1 MTSEISSQI
10 EKLKESFLLAAATGG
25 RLLECQSLLELGAEI
40 DYANDVDD
48 KDTPLLAA
56 CRGGHRAVVSLLLVS
71 PLISLSLYS
80 YFPTKSCINLPSQLL
95 VLYCSLTEPTPARE
109 TEKTTPCYTFVSVMK
124 RWQVCLVQTHRIFAL
139 LLTRMA
145 KQP

>member
-1 MTSEISSQI
+1 MDANTRHLITSTGFELKTLLALLPFSCRTLQGGNIQALFMTSEISNQI

-71 PLISLSLYS
+71 RFWLVRSLI
-80 YFPTKSCINLPSQLL
+80 L
-95 VLYCSLTEPTPARE
+95 VC
-109 TEKTTPCYTFVSVMK
+109 V
-124 RWQVCLVQTHRIFAL
+124 LVFSDKILH
-139 LLTRMA
+139 
-145 KQP
+145 